1 MNDRLNGAE
10 TGAHDD
16 AELPEEPE
24 TQDIDVAEPQ
34 DPGNPT
40 TGGSNAAG
48 GTGGSRFGIRRS
60 RTRAEERI
68 AELDTSPT
76 KLTAELDAM
85 RTRAEAAETEL
96 SETKVAWQRTAA
108 DFQNYRRRTEQERG
122 QLAAFA
128 SEGLLR
134 KALAIAD
141 DFDRAIAHAPSDPA
155 ASAWVEGV
163 SAIDRKVRLLLE
175 SEGVT
180 AIEALGH
187 PFDPHRHEAII
198 HEPTTEFPDG
208 TVVKELQKGYEL
220 NGRVLRPALVAVA
233 DNASPMTISDDATA
247 ASQSED

>member
-1 MNDRLNGAE
+1 MNDRLNGAD
-10 TGAHDD
+10 TGAHD
-16 AELPEEPE
+16 EPE
-24 TQDIDVAEPQ
+24 PTDEPEAQGTDAAEAEET
-34 DPGNPT
+34 GAGSANPAGT
-40 TGGSNAAG
+40 SGSTGGG
-48 GTGGSRFGIRRS
+48 RFGIRRS

-68 AELDTSPT
+68 AELDTSPL
-76 KLTAELDAM
+76 KLSAELDAM
-85 RTRAEAAETEL
+85 RARAEAAETEL
-96 SETKVAWQRTAA
+96 AETKVAWQRTAA
-108 DFQNYRRRTEQERG
+108 DFQNYRRRTEQERE
-122 QLAAFA
+122 QFAAFA

-155 ASAWVEGV
+155 AAAWVEGV
-163 SAIDRKVRLLLE
+163 TAIDRKVRLLLE

-180 AIEALGH
+180 VIEALGH
-187 PFDPHRHEAII
+187 PFDPRRHEAII